1 MERSRVNAALCL
13 PESAAFQAMSWQCTP
28 DCFGTEM
35 LSLAG
40 ATLAKTGFYFARSDF
55 RCYVGKERVIEQP
68 TFHNVSKNSQ
78 NNNKRSHTTM
88 TVNDYVQ
95 IYSLRS
101 TEIYLVYHSNK
112 IGVHSS

>member
-1 MERSRVNAALCL
+1 
-13 PESAAFQAMSWQCTP
+13 MSWQCTP
-28 DCFGTEM
+28 GPDCFGTER

-55 RCYVGKERVIEQP
+55 RCYVSKERVIEQP

-78 NNNKRSHTTM
+78 NNNKRSHTSM

-112 IGVHSS
+112 IEVHSS